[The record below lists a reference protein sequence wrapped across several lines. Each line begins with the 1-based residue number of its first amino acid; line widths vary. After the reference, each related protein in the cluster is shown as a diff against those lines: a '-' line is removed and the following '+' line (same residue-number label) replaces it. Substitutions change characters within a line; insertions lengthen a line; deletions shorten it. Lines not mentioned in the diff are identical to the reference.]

1 MGTNRRGHR
10 LTLAARPAATRH
22 SQAGITAIGFLFLA
36 AVFGVIGL
44 AAIKLVPLYMQNMRL
59 TTVLNDM
66 ERELQ
71 GEGRTPT
78 SLRNELS
85 QRLAVEGV
93 RVPRESVNIS
103 QVRNGYQV
111 RIEHENRTPFIAD
124 IWFLV
129 VFDKQVEISR

>member
-1 MGTNRRGHR
+1 MGTYRNGHR
-10 LTLAARPAATRH
+10 MNRAARRVAPRH
-22 SQAGITAIGFLFLA
+22 GQAGITAIGFLFLA

-44 AAIKLVPLYMQNMRL
+44 AAIKLVPLYIQNMRL
-59 TTVLNDM
+59 TTVLEDM

-93 RVPRESVNIS
+93 RVPRDSVNIS
-103 QVRNGYQV
+103 QARNGYQV
-111 RIEHENRTPFIAD
+111 RIEHEHRTPFIAD
-124 IWFLV
+124 LWFLV